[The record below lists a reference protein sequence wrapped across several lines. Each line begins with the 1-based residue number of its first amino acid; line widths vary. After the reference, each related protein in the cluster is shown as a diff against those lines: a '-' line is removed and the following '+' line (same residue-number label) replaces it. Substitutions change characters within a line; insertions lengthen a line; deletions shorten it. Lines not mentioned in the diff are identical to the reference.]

1 MLTEKLLAIDPII
14 IGIYLAVSLLLGI
27 FGSRLLGMNN
37 SKEEDYYLAGR
48 KMPGW
53 LNGMSVAATALN
65 SDVAPLYCG
74 IAVVTGLSGCWFFL
88 SRFGMALLLAAIS
101 KQKTALCA
109 VFLFPLFM
117 ASWLPLNLVSLLFR
131 TRVWKEIEHGKT
143 VHPALPAAS
152 LRRVRSGISD

>member
-1 MLTEKLLAIDPII
+1 MLTEKLLAIDPVII
-14 IGIYLAVSLLLGI
+14 AVYLVVSLLLGI

-37 SKEEDYYLAGR
+37 SKEDDYYLAGR

-88 SRFGMALLLAAIS
+88 SRFGMALLLAAI
-101 KQKTALCA
+101 LFA
-109 VFLFPLFM
+109 VRWRQM
-117 ASWLPLNLVSLLFR
+117 GIR
-131 TRVWKEIEHGKT
+131 TGPEFFHLRFGAGNKFARVY
-143 VHPALPAAS
+143 
-152 LRRVRSGISD
+152 

>member
-53 LNGMSVAATALN
+53 LSKARGSRRASCGSAHFLRC
-65 SDVAPLYCG
+65 AP
-74 IAVVTGLSGCWFFL
+74 
-88 SRFGMALLLAAIS
+88 RFCRI
-101 KQKTALCA
+101 
-109 VFLFPLFM
+109 F
-117 ASWLPLNLVSLLFR
+117 
-131 TRVWKEIEHGKT
+131 
-143 VHPALPAAS
+143 
-152 LRRVRSGISD
+152 

>member
-88 SRFGMALLLAAIS
+88 SRFGMALLLAAI
-101 KQKTALCA
+101 LFA
-109 VFLFPLFM
+109 VRWRQMGIRTGPEFFHLRFGAGNRF
-117 ASWLPLNLVSLLFR
+117 ARVYSSLTSVLIGMGAVGSAR
-131 TRVWKEIEHGKT
+131 
-143 VHPALPAAS
+143 
-152 LRRVRSGISD
+152 D

>member
-74 IAVVTGLSGCWFFL
+74 IAVPHTPFL
-88 SRFGMALLLAAIS
+88 PPCSTLY
-101 KQKTALCA
+101 
-109 VFLFPLFM
+109 
-117 ASWLPLNLVSLLFR
+117 
-131 TRVWKEIEHGKT
+131 
-143 VHPALPAAS
+143 
-152 LRRVRSGISD
+152 